1 MWQIIKTTNPEIEL
15 LNYFSSGTKVQ
26 NEKNRNI
33 YIYIYIYYDF
43 FHFAHGQSVKQI
55 SRCSRGK
62 CLTAD
67 RVVFRVVCSCSRT
80 RAGIIT
86 SRWRMMPRSF
96 DTEMTMALR
105 PHLST
110 PEDRLKHFKYF
121 CQYFLFLFCIQ
132 LTRLLEWGPSWESAL
147 LLFQR
152 PQIIYSLRQSKPEK
166 KTYTITTSAVPPFSS
181 MYNLNKM

>member
-1 MWQIIKTTNPEIEL
+1 MASHLKIKFCFHFSRTLPTWSFRTMWQIIKTTNPEIEL

-33 YIYIYIYYDF
+33 YIYIYIYIYYDF

-67 RVVFRVVCSCSRT
+67 QVVFRVVCSCSRT

-86 SRWRMMPRSF
+86 SRWGWCRGASILRWRWRWDHIFWPQKTAWSTSSIF
-96 DTEMTMALR
+96 VNTFFFFFAL
-105 PHLST
+105 
-110 PEDRLKHFKYF
+110 
-121 CQYFLFLFCIQ
+121 
-132 LTRLLEWGPSWESAL
+132 
-147 LLFQR
+147 
-152 PQIIYSLRQSKPEK
+152 
-166 KTYTITTSAVPPFSS
+166 
-181 MYNLNKM
+181 N